1 MAKDNREDAAR
12 THRVKKTLRMIAAAG
27 VVLLAAGVIWF
38 LLRNR
43 WELYRIFTS
52 DDPAAAM
59 DRFLDGNRLLGAVIL
74 LAVQVIQIIL
84 AFIPGG
90 PMQMVAGA
98 LYGGLLGGVI
108 LLAGSA
114 IAAFIVWWMVNWLD
128 RKSVV

>member
-74 LAVQVIQIIL
+74 LLI
-84 AFIPGG
+84 
-90 PMQMVAGA
+90 M
-98 LYGGLLGGVI
+98 LLVSLI
-108 LLAGSA
+108 
-114 IAAFIVWWMVNWLD
+114 NWVHADLSQSFTLWQT
-128 RKSVV
+128 RM